1 MTFQIEGS
9 SNFRAGKAC
18 QGFGDA
24 TIQVALRSQKVRFRV
39 RVRATVCESA
49 ERAASCPFPTE
60 GPPGLL
66 EASKEGAQSDI
77 RASLKQT
84 SGARELPHG

>member
-18 QGFGDA
+18 QELGDA
-24 TIQVALRSQKVRFRV
+24 TIQVALRSQKVRVRV

-49 ERAASCPFPTE
+49 ERERNLAPFPQR
-60 GPPGLL
+60 GLL
-66 EASKEGAQSDI
+66 DF
-77 RASLKQT
+77 
-84 SGARELPHG
+84 

>member
-24 TIQVALRSQKVRFRV
+24 TSQVALRSQKFRVRV

-49 ERAASCPFPTE
+49 ERVASCPFPTE

-77 RASLKQT
+77 RASLKRA
-84 SGARELPHG
+84 SGAREVQHG